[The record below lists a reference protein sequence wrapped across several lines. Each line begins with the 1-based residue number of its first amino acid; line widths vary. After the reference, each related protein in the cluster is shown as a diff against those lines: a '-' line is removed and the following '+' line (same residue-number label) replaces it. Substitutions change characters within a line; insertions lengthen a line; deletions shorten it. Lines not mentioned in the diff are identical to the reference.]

1 MGTPSRVEV
10 VEVIFVSTDRGD
22 GTSENPHRSVCQYW
36 SKDGR
41 LLADSDSLFD
51 CPEAA
56 SYMAAERLLQ
66 VRADALEQAVARQT
80 GDVPADIAGAG
91 PTVTFNFI
99 GSNRSAVI
107 NLAQPPLPNAVE
119 AEKSLSEC
127 LAVSAQEGLIRS
139 EAAAP

>member
-22 GTSENPHRSVCQYW
+22 GTPANPHRGVNQYW

-66 VRADALEQAVARQT
+66 VQADR
-80 GDVPADIAGAG
+80 VPADIGDAGQG
-91 PTVTFNFI
+91 V
-99 GSNRSAVI
+99 
-107 NLAQPPLPNAVE
+107 
-119 AEKSLSEC
+119 
-127 LAVSAQEGLIRS
+127 
-139 EAAAP
+139 